1 MAHVTSVTNAKW
13 QPFWK
18 TCRPKPSHRIL
29 PEYLY
34 SVIIL
39 SKKKIYIKKLN
50 FALHQLKPY
59 IKHLGTLPSLAQT
72 TAPRAAPAILL
83 AARLV
88 KPREASLS
96 RSGMDRNH
104 CGKDGPPAARQ
115 GY

>member
-1 MAHVTSVTNAKW
+1 MAQK
-13 QPFWK
+13 QPVETKLSDGEVSKLKEWK
-18 TCRPKPSHRIL
+18 
-29 PEYLY
+29 
-34 SVIIL
+34 
-39 SKKKIYIKKLN
+39 SKLKK
-50 FALHQLKPY
+50 APC

-83 AARLV
+83 ATRLV
-88 KPREASLS
+88 EPREASLG